1 MATTATKPGTVIP
14 DLDAATERAREVNDR
29 VAETG
34 RKVTSVYLD
43 GVEKYVSGL
52 TQLTDEVTKASL
64 SAARELIA
72 S

>member
-1 MATTATKPGTVIP
+1 MATAATKTGTVIP

-29 VAETG
+29 VAEAG